1 MAVRMRNIE
10 SGDTERCIIIAERA
24 FREDPFFR
32 AVSGC
37 NGAGYPLLLSLL
49 VRVWLESQTPFGVE
63 KDGDLVGFAIVSSTG
78 GGAVSARR
86 CVKLGAGRVVRACG
100 VGNLLAFLRA
110 AACFD
115 RVWDS
120 QPGPKRY
127 LTLLAVDPDHQ
138 GKGAGTAL
146 LQEGVLPCLREEGA
160 AALCLNT
167 NNEKNRTF
175 YYKNHFEEVGTA
187 SLRVGKLLVSDWS
200 FRLEFSGERG
210 Q

>member
-1 MAVRMRNIE
+1 MAVRMRKLE
-10 SGDTERCIIIAERA
+10 GGDTERCIAIAERA

-32 AVSGC
+32 AVSGRD
-37 NGAGYPLLLSLL
+37 GAGYPLLLSLL
-49 VRVWLESQTPFGVE
+49 VKVWLESQMSLGAE
-63 KDGDLVGFAIVSSTG
+63 EDGELVGFAVVSGTG

-86 CVKLGAGRVVRACG
+86 CIKLGAGRVVRACG
-100 VGNLLAFLRA
+100 ARGLLAFLRA
-110 AACFD
+110 AARFD
-115 RVWDS
+115 RVWDG

-138 GKGAGTAL
+138 GKGVGTAL
-146 LQEGVLPCLREEGA
+146 LQEGVIPRLRGEGA

-167 NNEKNRTF
+167 NNEKNRAF

-187 SLRVGKLLVSDWS
+187 SLRVGKALVSDWS
-200 FRLEFSGERG
+200 FRLKLSGERG